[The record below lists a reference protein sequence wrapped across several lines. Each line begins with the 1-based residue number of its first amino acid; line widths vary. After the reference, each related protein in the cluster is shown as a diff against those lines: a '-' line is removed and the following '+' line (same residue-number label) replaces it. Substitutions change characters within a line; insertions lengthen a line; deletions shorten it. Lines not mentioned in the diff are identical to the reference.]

1 MTTVKRFEDLHCWQS
16 ARELVNMVYEAT
28 NDSPFNRDFGLRDQI
43 RRAVVS
49 VMSNIAEGFNAGTD
63 AEFMRFL
70 SFSRRSISE
79 VQSQAYIALDQEY
92 INRDAFHNL
101 YNKANEAEKQVNAL
115 ISYLNKSRH
124 SVKDSQAIYSSEV
137 QNSSDLFDRTDEAL
151 WHPDPPENSRNYC

>member
-28 NDSPFNRDFGLRDQI
+28 NNPPFHRDFGLRDQI

-49 VMSNIAEGFNAGTD
+49 VMSNIAEGFNASTD

-79 VQSQAYIALDQEY
+79 VQSQAYIALDQEH
-92 INRDAFHNL
+92 INQDTFNNV
-101 YNKANEAEKQVNAL
+101 YNKANEAEQQVNAL

-124 SVKDSQAIYSSEV
+124 SVKDSQAIYSADL
-137 QNSSDLFDRTDEAL
+137 QNSSDLS
-151 WHPDPPENSRNYC
+151 DP